1 MARKKTL
8 FPPEKAESL
17 LDKHGY
23 EKALKIA
30 KEKKRSMPKDTI
42 GMFYYAKIVKE
53 IREFKT

>member
-8 FPPEKAESL
+8 FPPQEAESL

-30 KEKKRSMPKDTI
+30 KEKKRSMPKGTVGI
-42 GMFYYAKIVKE
+42 FYYAKVVKE
-53 IREFKT
+53 IRKLRI